1 MVKELLSYINHH
13 LDGDISLERLSKLSG
28 YSPFYLHRKFKSK
41 IGYSIR
47 NFIIHQRIETAAY
60 MLTLTTIPIAQIKH
74 LVGYETASS
83 FNKAFKK
90 VMGVSPKSFRTSNN
104 YLEAVHHV
112 PKSEYLS
119 LNYELIKL
127 PPRNAIVFPSVGN
140 YFHREIYQV
149 WGEVDRYL
157 QVNELSEDQFE
168 YLAILH
174 SCQNITP
181 DLPGRYDAV
190 IVPKPGTKLEANRFF
205 QTQVPGGKFIKYRF
219 CANAAD
225 FQRLTLVIG
234 KHMESQGIV
243 HGQGISYL
251 AFHTLPNPGNPD
263 NLLTD
268 WYMPI
273 E

>member
-13 LDGDISLERLSKLSG
+13 LDGDVSLERLAKLSG
-28 YSPFYLHRKFKSK
+28 YSPYYLHRKFKSET
-41 IGYSIR
+41 GHSLR
-47 NFIIHQRIETAAY
+47 DFIIHQRIETAAY
-60 MLTLTTIPIAQIKH
+60 LLALTTVPLGRIKH

-90 VMGVSPKSFRTSNN
+90 VMGTSPKTFRATNS
-104 YLEAVHHV
+104 YLKALEHV
-112 PKSEYLS
+112 PQNEYLS
-119 LNYELIKL
+119 LNYEIVSL

-149 WGEVDRYL
+149 WGEVNRYL
-157 QVNELSEDQFE
+157 SVHGLHEDQFE

-174 SCQNITP
+174 SCQNLTP

-190 IVPKPGTKLEANRFF
+190 IVPKSTIQLEGNRFF
-205 QTQVPGGKFIKYRF
+205 QTQVPGGKFIKYQF
-219 CANAAD
+219 CASASD
-225 FQRLTLVIG
+225 FQRLSLVIG
-234 KHMESQGIV
+234 KHMENQGIS

-251 AFHTLPNPGNPD
+251 AFHTLPEPQNPD

-268 WYMPI
+268 WYMPVQ
-273 E
+273 